1 MGAELDELL
10 MEPERGTARRKSKHT
25 RMKKT
30 TSTGVFDWAPSERR
44 KKRGEVGDERG
55 KGKREM
61 VVQRVDFA
69 LTDGRRSTL
78 SNGHEVLMGDIKLYN
93 LTIYLTAP
101 SSPRTYRRTFHRS
114 SLGQ

>member
-10 MEPERGTARRKSKHT
+10 VEPERGTARRKSKHT
-25 RMKKT
+25 RMKRT

-44 KKRGEVGDERG
+44 KKKGEVGDDWRG
-55 KGKREM
+55 EKGREM

-78 SNGHEVLMGDIKLYN
+78 SNGHEVLMGDIELYN
-93 LTIYLTAP
+93 TTYMSQLRAP
-101 SSPRTYRRTFHRS
+101 QGPTGRPSIGHR
-114 SLGQ
+114 